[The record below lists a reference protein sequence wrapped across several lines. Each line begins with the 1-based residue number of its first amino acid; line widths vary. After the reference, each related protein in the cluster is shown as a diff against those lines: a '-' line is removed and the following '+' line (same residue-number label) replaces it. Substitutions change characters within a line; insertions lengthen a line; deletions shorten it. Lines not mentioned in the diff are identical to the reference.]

1 MEKVVFL
8 FFAIVSVVF
17 ALTVIFAKKPIYSV
31 LSLVVVMIAFSGL
44 YVLLSAEFVAV
55 IQVLLYAGGV
65 MVLFLFVI
73 MLLNMRQDIETMRL
87 DIRRLLGFAFGGVLI
102 IEFVITI
109 FSFSFPNKS
118 HIYGGIKEI
127 ARVMFHKY
135 LVPFELLSIFLLV
148 GILGSIAI
156 IKRERDV

>member
-17 ALTVIFAKKPIYSV
+17 ALIVIFAKKPIYSV

-65 MVLFLFVI
+65 MVLFLFVT

-109 FSFSFPNKS
+109 ISFSFPNKS